1 MAAALQVCAVRH
13 AHRGWRAASGGRR
26 TRTRRASLQLLPGS
40 PAYWVQLSHQRT
52 FLCCLQVMDTRGTLM
67 HPALS
72 GGFARCNGPRPGRWG
87 HREPRAAP
95 PPEVTSGAGHWSRG
109 RRAARCCEDLA
120 ESCVSV
126 VFSVVPDVGRG
137 DLNSCYSG
145 WCFQSISLSQSV
157 FLSAGSFPKDPQWSR
172 PKLSARNQ
180 FPSPACRQGSVA

>member
-1 MAAALQVCAVRH
+1 MCCEARTPRVEGSLWRQENQNQEGFSPAAARLPCLLGSALTP
-13 AHRGWRAASGGRR
+13 AHL
-26 TRTRRASLQLLPGS
+26 SLL
-40 PAYWVQLSHQRT
+40 
-52 FLCCLQVMDTRGTLM
+52 CLQVMDTRGTLM
-67 HPALS
+67 HPALT

-95 PPEVTSGAGHWSRG
+95 PPEVTSGAGHWS
-109 RRAARCCEDLA
+109 RAARCCEDLA

-157 FLSAGSFPKDPQWSR
+157 FLFAGSFPKDPQWSR

-180 FPSPACRQGSVA
+180 FPSPA